1 MLEVQKTLLAGTPL
15 DQLKSQFGINI
26 RRHPK
31 YNNLVLLKYDQI
43 ESPMGIRLVQE
54 CRGLIL
60 DEAEGWRVICRPF
73 DKFFNYGEGHAAP
86 IDWSTAQVQEKLDGS
101 LATMYWYD
109 GKWNVSTSGSPD
121 AGGEVGGFPFTFG
134 QLFWNTFNE
143 MGLKLPTA
151 RFVDYN
157 FMFELMSPYNRIV
170 VRHEKAHIKLIG
182 VRNRFSGQEYSVT
195 DPHIAAT
202 GYPAVR
208 SFPLT
213 SFDAIM
219 ASFPEI
225 SGVIQEG
232 YVTVD
237 GNFNRNKV
245 KNPQYVAIHHM
256 RGEDGPT
263 PKRMLQVARTGEG
276 SEVLT
281 HFPEWK
287 PLYDDVKGKFDEL
300 LAELEAG
307 YIDATDKTA
316 AIQPPLSKSQTQKE
330 FASHAVKTRL
340 ADALFRMRAGKENSI
355 KQYLAEMDLTKLASI
370 LKLKEVLNGNLA

>member
-1 MLEVQKTLLAGTPL
+1 MLEVQTTLLAGTPL
-15 DQLKSQFGINI
+15 DQLTKQFGIAV

-60 DEAEGWRVICRPF
+60 DEAEDWRVISRPF
-73 DKFFNYGEGHAAP
+73 DKFFNYGEGHASP
-86 IDWSTAQVQEKLDGS
+86 IDWSTAHVQEKLDGS
-101 LATMYWYD
+101 LTTIYWYD
-109 GKWNVSTSGSPD
+109 KTWHVATSGSPD
-121 AGGEVGGFPFTFG
+121 GGGQVHGLDFNFA
-134 QLFWNTFNE
+134 QLFWKTFKD
-143 MGLKLPTA
+143 MGLKVPPHGC
-151 RFVDYN
+151 VDIN
-157 FMFELMSPYNRIV
+157 FMFELMTPFNRIV
-170 VRHEKAHIKLIG
+170 VPHAKSHMKLIG
-182 VRNRFSGQEYSVT
+182 VRDRFSGQEFSVY
-195 DPHIAAT
+195 DQRFAAL
-202 GYPAVR
+202 GYPTVR

-219 ASFPEI
+219 ASFPDI
-225 SGVIQEG
+225 PGIVQEG
-232 YVTVD
+232 YVVVD
-237 GNFNRNKV
+237 GNFKRNKI

-287 PLYDDVKGKFDEL
+287 PLYDDVKTKFDAL

-307 YIDATDKTA
+307 YVDSCQKTD
-316 AIQPPLSKSQTQKE
+316 AIQPPLSKAQTQKE
-330 FASHAVKTRL
+330 FASHATKTRL
-340 ADALFRMRAGKENSI
+340 ADALFRMRAGKETSI
-355 KQYLAEMDLTKLASI
+355 KQYLAEMDLTKLSSI
-370 LKLKEVLNGNLA
+370 LKLKEVVNGELS

>member
-1 MLEVQKTLLAGTPL
+1 MLEIQKTLLAGTPL
-15 DQLKSQFGINI
+15 TQLTSQFGINV

-31 YNNLVLLKYDQI
+31 HNNLVLFKYNQI

-60 DEAEGWRVICRPF
+60 DEAEDWRVISRPF
-73 DKFFNYGEGHAAP
+73 DKFFNYGEGHATN

-101 LATMYWYD
+101 LATLYWYD
-109 GKWNVSTSGSPD
+109 KKWHVSTSGSPD
-121 AGGEVGGFPFTFG
+121 AGGQVNSLEFTFE
-134 QLFWNTFNE
+134 QLFWKTFEE
-143 MGLKLPTA
+143 MGLKVPTH

-157 FMFELMSPYNRIV
+157 FMFELMSPFNRIV
-170 VRHEKAHIKLIG
+170 VYHPKAHMKLIG
-182 VRNRFSGQEYSVT
+182 VRNRFSGQEYSVS
-195 DPHIAAT
+195 DAHIAVT
-202 GYPAVR
+202 GYPTVR

-219 ASFPEI
+219 ASFPDI
-225 SGVIQEG
+225 PGVVQEG
-232 YVTVD
+232 YVVVD
-237 GNFNRNKV
+237 SQFNRNKV

-287 PLYDDVKGKFDEL
+287 PLYDDVKGKFDVL

-307 YIDATDKTA
+307 YTDATAKTET
-316 AIQPPLSKSQTQKE
+316 IQPPLSKAQTQKE
-330 FASHAVKTRL
+330 FASHAMKTRC
-340 ADALFRMRAGKENSI
+340 ADALFRMRAGKETSI
-355 KQYLAEMDLTKLASI
+355 KQYLAEMDLGKLVSI
-370 LKLKEVLNGNLA
+370 LNLKEPVNGDT